1 MGTNRYT
8 GQLKGPF
15 EKNEELFDK
24 VKKQAEPLG
33 TGQVS
38 WHIYHLGIQAT
49 PGTRVT
55 IGGMNGGE
63 FESKEIE
70 IGRTRI
76 YEAGSNETKITSIKF
91 LDSADA
97 DTIIDY
103 QIR

>member
-15 EKNEELFDK
+15 GKNEELFDR
-24 VKKQAEPLG
+24 VKKQAEPLEN
-33 TGQVS
+33 GQAS

-49 PGTRVT
+49 PGTRVA

-91 LDSADA
+91 LELADA

>member
-15 EKNEELFDK
+15 KKNEELFDK
-24 VKKQAEPLG
+24 VKEQAETLNA
-33 TGQVS
+33 GQE
-38 WHIYHLGIQAT
+38 WRIYHLGIQAT
-49 PGTRVT
+49 PGTLVA
-55 IGGMNGGE
+55 IGGMNGE
-63 FESKEIE
+63 TFESKEIE

-76 YEAGSNETKITSIKF
+76 YEAGSNETKVTSIKF
-91 LDSADA
+91 IEDADA

>member
-33 TGQVS
+33 TGQE

-49 PGTRVT
+49 PGTRIA
-55 IGGMNGGE
+55 IGGMNGGN

-76 YEAGSNETKITSIKF
+76 YEAGSSETKITSIKF
-91 LDSADA
+91 LELADA